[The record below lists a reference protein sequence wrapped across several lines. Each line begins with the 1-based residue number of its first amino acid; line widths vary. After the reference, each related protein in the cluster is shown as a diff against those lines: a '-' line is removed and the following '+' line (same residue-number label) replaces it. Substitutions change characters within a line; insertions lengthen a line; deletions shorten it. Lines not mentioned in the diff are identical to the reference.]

1 MNAVPASVEIHAR
14 LVRPGRGNGRRARRD
29 LVDFGQPGQK
39 FRVIEA
45 AQVKHHAVVAENPQ
59 FGAGKH
65 HGQEVVVGFVA
76 VVAGIGSGAPGGDPG
91 SAAGDDG
98 RQVAPGGAF
107 ATVGEEARRVG
118 VGAPAHVVDLGHPGP
133 RELAPDDRREVHVGL
148 GAAPIDDLGPVPG
161 HRGEAL
167 GHLGADHVVVGLFD
181 PVWRPDVAVEV
192 AATGATMLALDLV
205 PRSTRAQAVDVLSSQ
220 ATVEGFQSVLL
231 AASRLPKMLP
241 LLMTAAGTVP
251 PARVL
256 VLGAGVAGLQAIA
269 TARRLGAVVEGFDIR
284 EEALEQ
290 IRSLGAKSID
300 PPPAPEGGVPDAVL
314 IHEVLTP
321 HVAEADVVIAAAQI
335 PGRQSPLLVTES
347 MVTGMRPGSVLVD
360 LAVQRGGNCEV
371 SIADTEVDHGGVT
384 VLGPRRDGE
393 GDGSAQVR
401 QIVLQR
407 EGTETI
413 LHRGDSGWTAGEAVA
428 DSAALQGILGLLPN
442 LSLTAFTSEEEAAAA
457 DFSQAQTAVDVFY
470 SAATE
475 ETPALSLLLIQDE
488 EQGHEAV
495 ECGM

>member
-1 MNAVPASVEIHAR
+1 MRIAVLCE
-14 LVRPGRGNGRRARRD
+14 RRAGERRVAVTPEATGA
-29 LVDFGQPGQK
+29 LVVDG
-39 FRVIEA
+39 
-45 AQVKHHAVVAENPQ
+45 HSVVVET
-59 FGAGKH
+59 GAGAAA
-65 HGQEVVVGFVA
+65 GMPDDAYLAAGASIAPDPAAAIGEGGVVVSVN
-76 VVAGIGSGAPGGDPG
+76 
-91 SAAGDDG
+91 
-98 RQVAPGGAF
+98 
-107 ATVGEEARRVG
+107 
-118 VGAPAHVVDLGHPGP
+118 GP
-133 RELAPDDRREVHVGL
+133 TD
-148 GAAPIDDLGPVPG
+148 
-161 HRGEAL
+161 GEAL
-167 GHLGADHVVVGLFD
+167 GNLGADHVVVGLFD

-231 AASRLPKMLP
+231 AAGRLPKMLP

-384 VLGPRRDGE
+384 VLGPTDLASGSALTASRMFATNVTNLVRMLDRDGE
-393 GDGSAQVR
+393 SFVDPDDDVLVGMLVATGGEVVHPVVRSVLEQRADGAGSSR
-401 QIVLQR
+401 
-407 EGTETI
+407 
-413 LHRGDSGWTAGEAVA
+413 SNGEAGA
-428 DSAALQGILGLLPN
+428 
-442 LSLTAFTSEEEAAAA
+442 
-457 DFSQAQTAVDVFY
+457 
-470 SAATE
+470 
-475 ETPALSLLLIQDE
+475 
-488 EQGHEAV
+488 
-495 ECGM
+495 

>member
-1 MNAVPASVEIHAR
+1 MRIAVLCE
-14 LVRPGRGNGRRARRD
+14 RRAGDRRVAVTPEATGA
-29 LVDFGQPGQK
+29 LVVDG
-39 FRVIEA
+39 
-45 AQVKHHAVVAENPQ
+45 HSVVVET
-59 FGAGKH
+59 GAGAAA
-65 HGQEVVVGFVA
+65 GMPDDAYLAAGASIAPDPAAAIGEGGVVVSVN
-76 VVAGIGSGAPGGDPG
+76 
-91 SAAGDDG
+91 
-98 RQVAPGGAF
+98 
-107 ATVGEEARRVG
+107 
-118 VGAPAHVVDLGHPGP
+118 GP
-133 RELAPDDRREVHVGL
+133 TD
-148 GAAPIDDLGPVPG
+148 
-161 HRGEAL
+161 GEAL
-167 GHLGADHVVVGLFD
+167 SQRGADHVVVGLFD

-371 SIADTEVDHGGVT
+371 SIADAEVDHGGVT
-384 VLGPRRDGE
+384 VLGPTDLASGSALTASRMFATNVTNLVRMLDRDGE
-393 GDGSAQVR
+393 SFVDPDDDVLVGMLVATGGEVVHPVVRSVLEQRADGAGSSR
-401 QIVLQR
+401 
-407 EGTETI
+407 
-413 LHRGDSGWTAGEAVA
+413 SNGEAGA
-428 DSAALQGILGLLPN
+428 
-442 LSLTAFTSEEEAAAA
+442 
-457 DFSQAQTAVDVFY
+457 
-470 SAATE
+470 
-475 ETPALSLLLIQDE
+475 
-488 EQGHEAV
+488 
-495 ECGM
+495 

>member
-1 MNAVPASVEIHAR
+1 MRIAVLCE
-14 LVRPGRGNGRRARRD
+14 RRAGERRVAVTPEATGA
-29 LVDFGQPGQK
+29 LVVDG
-39 FRVIEA
+39 
-45 AQVKHHAVVAENPQ
+45 HSVVVET
-59 FGAGKH
+59 GAGAAA
-65 HGQEVVVGFVA
+65 GMPDDTYLAAGASIAPDPAAAIGEGGVVVSVN
-76 VVAGIGSGAPGGDPG
+76 
-91 SAAGDDG
+91 
-98 RQVAPGGAF
+98 
-107 ATVGEEARRVG
+107 
-118 VGAPAHVVDLGHPGP
+118 GP
-133 RELAPDDRREVHVGL
+133 TDR
-148 GAAPIDDLGPVPG
+148 
-161 HRGEAL
+161 EAL

-231 AASRLPKMLP
+231 AAGRLPKMLP

-335 PGRQSPLLVTES
+335 PGRQSPMLVTES

-384 VLGPRRDGE
+384 VLGPTDLASGSALTASRMFATNVTNLVRMLDRDGE
-393 GDGSAQVR
+393 SFVDPDDDVLVGMLVATGGEVVHPVVRSVLEQRADGAGSR
-401 QIVLQR
+401 R
-407 EGTETI
+407 
-413 LHRGDSGWTAGEAVA
+413 SNGEAGA
-428 DSAALQGILGLLPN
+428 
-442 LSLTAFTSEEEAAAA
+442 
-457 DFSQAQTAVDVFY
+457 
-470 SAATE
+470 
-475 ETPALSLLLIQDE
+475 
-488 EQGHEAV
+488 
-495 ECGM
+495 

>member
-1 MNAVPASVEIHAR
+1 MRIAVLCE
-14 LVRPGRGNGRRARRD
+14 RRAGERRVAVTPEATGA
-29 LVDFGQPGQK
+29 LVVDG
-39 FRVIEA
+39 
-45 AQVKHHAVVAENPQ
+45 HSVVVET
-59 FGAGKH
+59 GAGAAA
-65 HGQEVVVGFVA
+65 GMPDDAYLAAGASIAPDPAAAIGEGGVVVSVN
-76 VVAGIGSGAPGGDPG
+76 
-91 SAAGDDG
+91 
-98 RQVAPGGAF
+98 
-107 ATVGEEARRVG
+107 
-118 VGAPAHVVDLGHPGP
+118 GP
-133 RELAPDDRREVHVGL
+133 TDR
-148 GAAPIDDLGPVPG
+148 
-161 HRGEAL
+161 EAL

-192 AATGATMLALDLV
+192 AATRATMLALDLV

-231 AASRLPKMLP
+231 AAGRLPKMLP

-269 TARRLGAVVEGFDIR
+269 TARRLGALVEGFDIR

-335 PGRQSPLLVTES
+335 PGRQSPMLVTES

-384 VLGPRRDGE
+384 VLSPTDLASGSALTASRMFATNVTNLVRMLNRDGE
-393 GDGSAQVR
+393 SFVDPDDD
-401 QIVLQR
+401 VLV
-407 EGTETI
+407 GM
-413 LHRGDSGWTAGEAVA
+413 LVATAGEVVHPVVRSVLEQRA
-428 DSAALQGILGLLPN
+428 DGPGSRRSNG
-442 LSLTAFTSEEEAAAA
+442 EAGA
-457 DFSQAQTAVDVFY
+457 
-470 SAATE
+470 
-475 ETPALSLLLIQDE
+475 
-488 EQGHEAV
+488 
-495 ECGM
+495 

>member
-1 MNAVPASVEIHAR
+1 MRIAVLCE
-14 LVRPGRGNGRRARRD
+14 RRAGERRVAVTPEATGA
-29 LVDFGQPGQK
+29 LVVDG
-39 FRVIEA
+39 
-45 AQVKHHAVVAENPQ
+45 HSVVVET
-59 FGAGKH
+59 GAGAAA
-65 HGQEVVVGFVA
+65 GMPDDAYLAAGASIAPDPAAAIGEGGVVVSVN
-76 VVAGIGSGAPGGDPG
+76 
-91 SAAGDDG
+91 
-98 RQVAPGGAF
+98 
-107 ATVGEEARRVG
+107 
-118 VGAPAHVVDLGHPGP
+118 GP
-133 RELAPDDRREVHVGL
+133 TDR
-148 GAAPIDDLGPVPG
+148 
-161 HRGEAL
+161 EAL

-192 AATGATMLALDLV
+192 AATRATMLALDLV

-231 AASRLPKMLP
+231 AAGRLPKMLP

-269 TARRLGAVVEGFDIR
+269 TARRLGALVEGFDIR

-335 PGRQSPLLVTES
+335 PGRQSPMLVTES

-360 LAVQRGGNCEV
+360 LAIQRGGNCEV

-384 VLGPRRDGE
+384 VLGPTDLASGSALTASRMFATNITNLVRMLDRDGE
-393 GDGSAQVR
+393 SFVDPDDD
-401 QIVLQR
+401 VLV
-407 EGTETI
+407 GM
-413 LHRGDSGWTAGEAVA
+413 LVATAGEVVHPVVRSVLEQRA
-428 DSAALQGILGLLPN
+428 DGAGSRRSNG
-442 LSLTAFTSEEEAAAA
+442 EAGA
-457 DFSQAQTAVDVFY
+457 
-470 SAATE
+470 
-475 ETPALSLLLIQDE
+475 
-488 EQGHEAV
+488 
-495 ECGM
+495 

>member
-1 MNAVPASVEIHAR
+1 MRIAVLCE
-14 LVRPGRGNGRRARRD
+14 RRAGDRRVAVTPEATGA
-29 LVDFGQPGQK
+29 LVVDG
-39 FRVIEA
+39 
-45 AQVKHHAVVAENPQ
+45 HSVVVET
-59 FGAGKH
+59 GAGAAA
-65 HGQEVVVGFVA
+65 GMPDDAYLAAGASIAPDPAAAIGEGGVVVSVN
-76 VVAGIGSGAPGGDPG
+76 
-91 SAAGDDG
+91 
-98 RQVAPGGAF
+98 
-107 ATVGEEARRVG
+107 
-118 VGAPAHVVDLGHPGP
+118 GP
-133 RELAPDDRREVHVGL
+133 TD
-148 GAAPIDDLGPVPG
+148 
-161 HRGEAL
+161 GEAL
-167 GHLGADHVVVGLFD
+167 GHLGADHIVVGLFD

-371 SIADTEVDHGGVT
+371 SIADAEVDHGGVT
-384 VLGPRRDGE
+384 VLGPTDLASGSALTASRMFATNVTNLVRMLDRDGE
-393 GDGSAQVR
+393 SFVDPDDDVLVGMLVATGGEVVHPVVRSVLEQRADGAGSSR
-401 QIVLQR
+401 
-407 EGTETI
+407 
-413 LHRGDSGWTAGEAVA
+413 SNGEAGA
-428 DSAALQGILGLLPN
+428 
-442 LSLTAFTSEEEAAAA
+442 
-457 DFSQAQTAVDVFY
+457 
-470 SAATE
+470 
-475 ETPALSLLLIQDE
+475 
-488 EQGHEAV
+488 
-495 ECGM
+495 

>member
-1 MNAVPASVEIHAR
+1 MRIAVLCE
-14 LVRPGRGNGRRARRD
+14 RRAGERRVAVTPEATGA
-29 LVDFGQPGQK
+29 LVVDG
-39 FRVIEA
+39 
-45 AQVKHHAVVAENPQ
+45 HSVVVET
-59 FGAGKH
+59 GAGAAA
-65 HGQEVVVGFVA
+65 GMPDDAYLAAGASIAPDPAAAIGEGGVVVSVN
-76 VVAGIGSGAPGGDPG
+76 
-91 SAAGDDG
+91 
-98 RQVAPGGAF
+98 
-107 ATVGEEARRVG
+107 
-118 VGAPAHVVDLGHPGP
+118 GP
-133 RELAPDDRREVHVGL
+133 TD
-148 GAAPIDDLGPVPG
+148 
-161 HRGEAL
+161 GEAL
-167 GHLGADHVVVGLFD
+167 GNLGADHVVVGLFD

-231 AASRLPKMLP
+231 AAGRLPKMLP

-269 TARRLGAVVEGFDIR
+269 TARRLGALVEGFDIR

-384 VLGPRRDGE
+384 VLGPTDLASGSALTASRMFATNVTNLVRMLDRDGE
-393 GDGSAQVR
+393 SFVDPDDDVLVGMLVATGGEVVHPVVRSVLEQLADGAGSSR
-401 QIVLQR
+401 
-407 EGTETI
+407 
-413 LHRGDSGWTAGEAVA
+413 SSGEAGA
-428 DSAALQGILGLLPN
+428 
-442 LSLTAFTSEEEAAAA
+442 
-457 DFSQAQTAVDVFY
+457 
-470 SAATE
+470 
-475 ETPALSLLLIQDE
+475 
-488 EQGHEAV
+488 
-495 ECGM
+495 

>member
-1 MNAVPASVEIHAR
+1 MRIAVLCE
-14 LVRPGRGNGRRARRD
+14 RRAGDRRVAVTPEATGA
-29 LVDFGQPGQK
+29 LVVDG
-39 FRVIEA
+39 
-45 AQVKHHAVVAENPQ
+45 HSVVVET
-59 FGAGKH
+59 GAGAAA
-65 HGQEVVVGFVA
+65 GMPDDAYLAAGASIAPDPAAAIGEGGVVVSVN
-76 VVAGIGSGAPGGDPG
+76 
-91 SAAGDDG
+91 
-98 RQVAPGGAF
+98 
-107 ATVGEEARRVG
+107 
-118 VGAPAHVVDLGHPGP
+118 GP
-133 RELAPDDRREVHVGL
+133 TD
-148 GAAPIDDLGPVPG
+148 
-161 HRGEAL
+161 GEAF

-384 VLGPRRDGE
+384 VLGPTDLASGSALTASRMFATNVTNLVRMLDRDGE
-393 GDGSAQVR
+393 SFVDPDDDVLVGMLVATGGEVVHPVVR
-401 QIVLQR
+401 SVLEQR
-407 EGTETI
+407 EDGAGSS
-413 LHRGDSGWTAGEAVA
+413 RSNGEAGA
-428 DSAALQGILGLLPN
+428 
-442 LSLTAFTSEEEAAAA
+442 
-457 DFSQAQTAVDVFY
+457 
-470 SAATE
+470 
-475 ETPALSLLLIQDE
+475 
-488 EQGHEAV
+488 
-495 ECGM
+495 